1 MFIIS
6 TFCIFCHRVHCI
18 FCYICFLV
26 FETVRPPYAHRM
38 LIVCLPHAQVLVH
51 RSDCL
56 SLLNDCT
63 ACTYRSL
70 SPRSINVCGTV
81 VRVFNES
88 VVFKVNLSCESIV
101 FIVFWRSHSP
111 FLFVLKYTFV
121 TMELTR
127 NLAV

>member
-1 MFIIS
+1 
-6 TFCIFCHRVHCI
+6 
-18 FCYICFLV
+18 
-26 FETVRPPYAHRM
+26 M

-81 VRVFNES
+81 VRVFHFLCEVSCLGGSNHDGIFFIS
-88 VVFKVNLSCESIV
+88 RDKPNLVSGGQVHAQKCIFSD
-101 FIVFWRSHSP
+101 
-111 FLFVLKYTFV
+111 VLIP
-121 TMELTR
+121 E
-127 NLAV
+127 N